1 MLERL
6 SEGDRTISEIV
17 KAIYRSLDQ
26 RLYKVASLSVLAHL
40 ESLVASGV
48 VKVEEPLSLSACYSL
63 S

>member
-1 MLERL
+1 M
-6 SEGDRTISEIV
+6 V

-26 RLYKVASLSVLAHL
+26 RLYKAASLSVLAHL

-48 VKVEEPLSLSACYSL
+48 VKVEEPLSLSAYYSL